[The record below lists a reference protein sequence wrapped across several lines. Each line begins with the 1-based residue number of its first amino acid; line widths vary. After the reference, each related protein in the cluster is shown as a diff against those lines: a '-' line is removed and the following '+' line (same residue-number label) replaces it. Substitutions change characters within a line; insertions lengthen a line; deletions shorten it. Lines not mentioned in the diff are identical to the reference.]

1 MWNSGWDKIFKEND
15 WGKYPDM
22 SIVRYISRKF
32 NNKNK
37 RKKISILEVGCGTGA
52 NLSFFAKE
60 GFRTYGIDGSKV
72 AIKKA
77 TKKLKRDNL
86 KADLIVSDIKKLPYR
101 SSVFDCVVDCE
112 CLYSNSYSETI
123 LILKEINRVLKK
135 KGFFLSKTFAKG
147 TYGDGNGI
155 KIPNEKNTY
164 KSISKGAFRKGYG
177 IIRISSLKDI
187 KNLYGKSFKIENIE
201 YSHRSIKGMKKI
213 IKEWVIS
220 MIKKNNVT

>member
-1 MWNSGWDKIFKEND
+1 MWNSGWDKIFKENE

-22 SIVRYISRKF
+22 SIVRFISKKF
-32 NNKNK
+32 YNKKK

-60 GFRTYGIDGSKV
+60 GFNTYGVDGSKI
-72 AIKKA
+72 AIKIA
-77 TKKLKRDNL
+77 TKKLKKDNL

-101 SSVFDCVVDCE
+101 SGVFDCVVDCE
-112 CLYSNSYSETI
+112 CLYSNSFSETI

-135 KGFFLSKTFAKG
+135 KGFFLSKTFAQG

-155 KIPNEKNTY
+155 KLSNEKNTY
-164 KSISKGAFRKGYG
+164 VSISKGAFRKGYG
-177 IIRISSLKDI
+177 IIRISTLKDI
-187 KNLYGKSFKIENIE
+187 KNLYRKSFTIENIE
-201 YSHRSIKGMKKI
+201 YVHRSIKGMKKV

-220 MIKKNNVT
+220 MKKKNNVA